1 MPFPHLASRL
11 YGTPLL
17 LARAKLD
24 ILLAVL
30 GERIGWP
37 EPHAAVALPTPRAL
51 PDAPA
56 GLAVIPV
63 YGTLVRRALG
73 LEAASGLTS
82 YSAIGALL
90 DGALAD
96 PRVTG
101 ILLDVDSPGGEAG
114 GVFELA
120 QRIRAADRVKP
131 VWAIA
136 ADSAFSAA
144 YVLASAASR
153 VYVTQ
158 TGGVGSIGVIALHV
172 DQSARDAQQGYR
184 YTAITAGEQKNDFSP
199 HEPLDP
205 AAHARLQAEVDR
217 LYGIFIDHVA
227 MMRDLEPRFVRS
239 TQAGL
244 YFGPEAL
251 AAGLAD
257 AQGSFDDAVTDLGVF
272 LATRRSPGLSLTAGR
287 SLLASSLLSQ
297 EISTMT
303 DRITPDVTSRVTPEP
318 VAPAEPAT
326 SLDRP
331 ASDADPETST
341 PADDP
346 VQSAI
351 AATRADALAI
361 AELCQLAGYPQRIV
375 TFLAQGASAS
385 EVRRDLLAT
394 RAESP
399 EIASRLAPDA
409 PTREASPGHSPLIQA
424 VKKLIAKD

>member
-1 MPFPHLASRL
+1 MMLPHLASRL

-30 GERIGWP
+30 GARIGWP
-37 EPHAAVALPTPRAL
+37 ESNAAVAIPPPRTL
-51 PDAPA
+51 PDAPP

-82 YSAIGALL
+82 YGGIGALL

-96 PRVTG
+96 PTITG

-120 QRIRAADRVKP
+120 QRIRAADAVKP

-172 DQSARDAQQGYR
+172 DQSVRDAQQGYR

-199 HEPLDP
+199 HEPLHP
-205 AAHARLQAEVDR
+205 AAQGRLKTEVDR
-217 LYGIFIDHVA
+217 LYAIFIDHVA
-227 MMRDLEPRFVRS
+227 TMRDLDPAVVRA

-244 YFGPEAL
+244 YFGREAL
-251 AAGLAD
+251 NAGLAD
-257 AQGSFDDAVTDLGVF
+257 AQGSLDDAVTDFGVF
-272 LATRRSPGLSLTAGR
+272 LAARRSPGRSLTARR
-287 SLLASSLLSQ
+287 SLLASSLLYQ
-297 EISTMT
+297 ETSPMT
-303 DRITPDVTSRVTPEP
+303 DRITPGATPGVTTDPA
-318 VAPAEPAT
+318 APTEPAT
-326 SLDRP
+326 P
-331 ASDADPETST
+331 PHAAPT
-341 PADDP
+341 PDDDP

-351 AATRADALAI
+351 AAARAEAVTI
-361 AELCQLAGYPQRIV
+361 AELCQLAGYPQRIM
-375 TFLAQGASAS
+375 TFLAQGASAA
-385 EVRRDLLAT
+385 EVRRALLAT

-399 EIASRLAPDA
+399 EIDSGLAPDA
-409 PTREASPGHSPLIQA
+409 PAREAHPDHSPLIQA
-424 VKKLIAKD
+424 VKKLTGKD

>member
-24 ILLAVL
+24 ICSPFSASASA
-30 GERIGWP
+30 GPNRMRPSI
-37 EPHAAVALPTPRAL
+37 AAAAPAL

-82 YSAIGALL
+82 YRRLARFSTA
-90 DGALAD
+90 ALAD

-251 AAGLAD
+251 TAGLAD
-257 AQGSFDDAVTDLGVF
+257 AQGSFDDAVTDFSVF

-297 EISTMT
+297 EIS
-303 DRITPDVTSRVTPEP
+303 P
-318 VAPAEPAT
+318 
-326 SLDRP
+326 
-331 ASDADPETST
+331 
-341 PADDP
+341 
-346 VQSAI
+346 
-351 AATRADALAI
+351 
-361 AELCQLAGYPQRIV
+361 
-375 TFLAQGASAS
+375 
-385 EVRRDLLAT
+385 
-394 RAESP
+394 
-399 EIASRLAPDA
+399 
-409 PTREASPGHSPLIQA
+409 
-424 VKKLIAKD
+424 

>member
-1 MPFPHLASRL
+1 MMLPHLASRL

-30 GERIGWP
+30 GDRIGWP
-37 EPHAAVALPTPRAL
+37 EPQTALAIPPPRTL
-51 PDAPA
+51 PDAPP

-73 LEAASGLTS
+73 LDAASGLTS
-82 YSAIGALL
+82 YGDIGALL
-90 DGALAD
+90 EAALAD
-96 PRVTG
+96 PAVNG
-101 ILLDVDSPGGEAG
+101 ILLDLDSPGGEAG

-120 QRIRAADRVKP
+120 QRVRAADAIKP

-144 YVLASAASR
+144 YILASAASR
-153 VYVTQ
+153 IYVTQ

-205 AAHARLQAEVDR
+205 AAHTRLQTEVDR

-227 MMRDLEPRFVRS
+227 TMRKLEPRFVRS

-251 AAGLAD
+251 TAGLAD
-257 AQGSFDDAVTDLGVF
+257 AQGSFDDAVTDFSAF
-272 LATRRSPGLSLTAGR
+272 LATRRPPGFLTTASR
-287 SLLASSLLSQ
+287 SLLASSIPSQ
-297 EISTMT
+297 EISLMT
-303 DRITPDVTSRVTPEP
+303 DRNSPDVTPGATPDP
-318 VAPAEPAT
+318 ATPAEP
-326 SLDRP
+326 P
-331 ASDADPETST
+331 T
-341 PADDP
+341 PPDTLPSAEDDP
-346 VQSAI
+346 VRSAI
-351 AATRADALAI
+351 AATRAEAVAI
-361 AELCQLAGYPQRIV
+361 AELCQLAGYPQRTV
-375 TFLAQGASAS
+375 AFLAQGASAS
-385 EVRRDLLAT
+385 DVRRALLAA

-399 EIASRLAPDA
+399 EIDSMIHPDA
-409 PTREASPGHSPLIQA
+409 AAPATSLDSAAHNPLIQA
-424 VKKLIAKD
+424 VKKLTGKD

>member
-1 MPFPHLASRL
+1 MPLPHLASRL

-30 GERIGWP
+30 GDRIGWP
-37 EPHAAVALPTPRAL
+37 EPHTALAIPPPRTL
-51 PDAPA
+51 PDAPP

-63 YGTLVRRALG
+63 YGTLVRRSLG
-73 LEAASGLTS
+73 LDAASGLTS
-82 YSAIGALL
+82 YGEIGALFE
-90 DGALAD
+90 AAVAD
-96 PRVTG
+96 PAVAG
-101 ILLDVDSPGGEAG
+101 ILLDLDSPGGEAG

-120 QRIRAADRVKP
+120 QRVRAADAVKP

-153 VYVTQ
+153 VYVPQ

-205 AAHARLQAEVDR
+205 AAHTRLQTEVDR

-227 MMRDLEPRFVRS
+227 TMRKLEPRFVRS

-251 AAGLAD
+251 TAGLAD
-257 AQGSFDDAVTDLGVF
+257 AQGSFDDAVTDFSAF
-272 LATRRSPGLSLTAGR
+272 LATRRSPGFLTTASR
-287 SLLASSLLSQ
+287 SLLAASTPSQ
-297 EISTMT
+297 EISLMT
-303 DRITPDVTSRVTPEP
+303 DRITPDVPPGVTPDP
-318 VAPAEPAT
+318 ATSAEPAT
-326 SLDRP
+326 LPDTLPS
-331 ASDADPETST
+331 AE
-341 PADDP
+341 DDP

-351 AATRADALAI
+351 DATRAEAVAI
-361 AELCQLAGYPQRIV
+361 AELCQLAGYPQRTV
-375 TFLAQGASAS
+375 AFLAQGASAS
-385 EVRRDLLAT
+385 DVRRALLAA

-399 EIASRLAPDA
+399 EIDSMIHPDA
-409 PTREASPGHSPLIQA
+409 AAPATSLDSPAHNPLIQA
-424 VKKLIAKD
+424 VKKLTGKD

>member
-1 MPFPHLASRL
+1 MSLPHLASRL

-17 LARAKLD
+17 LAQAKLD

-30 GERIGWP
+30 GARIGWP
-37 EPHAAVALPTPRAL
+37 EPHGAVALPSPRAQ
-51 PDAPA
+51 PDAPP
-56 GLAVIPV
+56 GIAVIPV

-82 YSAIGALL
+82 YGEIGALL

-136 ADSAFSAA
+136 ADSAFSGA

-199 HEPLDP
+199 HEPLHP
-205 AAHARLQAEVDR
+205 AAQARLQAEVDR

-227 MMRDLEPRFVRS
+227 MMRDLDSAVVRA
-239 TQAGL
+239 TQAAL

-251 AAGLAD
+251 NAGLAD
-257 AQGSFDDAVTDLGVF
+257 AQGSFDDAVTDFAVF

-297 EISTMT
+297 EVSTMT

-318 VAPAEPAT
+318 AAPANPT
-326 SLDRP
+326 P
-331 ASDADPETST
+331 FSDTRQT
-341 PADDP
+341 PDDDAI
-346 VQSAI
+346 QSAI
-351 AATRADALAI
+351 AATRAEALAI

-375 TFLAQGASAS
+375 TFLAQGASAA
-385 EVRRDLLAT
+385 EVRRALLAA

-399 EIASRLAPDA
+399 EIDSRLAPDA
-409 PTREASPGHSPLIQA
+409 PAREAPPDHSPLIQA
-424 VKKLIAKD
+424 VKKLTGKD